1 MSLFGHL
8 DDAAFLIFSRG
19 NRHLYA
25 EAVLTVYR
33 QFFSG
38 SRIVVPLRDDVVET
52 LARLVRQR
60 PDLWQDAEEIE
71 AVPAARGRRPLP
83 VPADEVGRKAQHV
96 YGRLLRCGWIEEEPH
111 GFNAVVEMP
120 SAAMAL
126 ADQFDAIERGLPQL
140 FGGVVV
146 DVKSSIEAIA
156 LNPSANALGL
166 PEAAANAVRFTR
178 RLRAIL
184 SSLRA
189 VQRAI
194 MASPDIKSRLDT
206 FFEDFI
212 GRILIADYKATF
224 SYAQHPL
231 RFRADVARMARA
243 HAADSAL
250 VGDIAEAYV
259 KNGVSPD
266 LATARREVF
275 EQLDTIAEIFE
286 GMTSFVSRIEEFRVR
301 LERRLRNTIRYMDRS
316 DDSITARLA
325 ATMRRLDGL
334 RGRAE
339 PHGIELDAPTLLIA
353 RPRLF
358 SREGFATPRE
368 AKAPIRPRPV
378 QRAEADPVE
387 DFRDLL
393 IEAFEGMLEP
403 DEATLAAFLDRTVAP
418 GRPTEGRWITP
429 DDLAGFAA
437 LDALVER
444 LEEPGASEIDGR
456 YRLEPA
462 EGRHDSAWVEAP
474 NFTIIPAEER

>member
-8 DDAAFLIFSRG
+8 DDTAFLIFSRG

-25 EAVLTVYR
+25 EAVLVVYR

-38 SRIVVPLRDDVVET
+38 SRIIVPLRDDVVET

-60 PDLWQDAEEIE
+60 PELWQDPEEIE
-71 AVPAARGRRPLP
+71 DVPVGRGRKPLP
-83 VPADEVGRKAQHV
+83 LPTDEIGRKAQHV

-243 HAADSAL
+243 YATNVAL
-250 VGDIAEAYV
+250 VEDIAQAYV

-266 LATARREVF
+266 VASARREVF
-275 EQLDTIAEIFE
+275 GQLDTIAEIFE
-286 GMTSFVSRIEEFRVR
+286 GMTSFVSRIEDFRTR

-316 DDSITARLA
+316 DDSITTRLA
-325 ATMRRLDGL
+325 TTMRRVDGL
-334 RGRAE
+334 RTRGE
-339 PHGIELDAPTLLIA
+339 PHGLELEIPTLLA
-353 RPRLF
+353 VRPRLF
-358 SREGFATPRE
+358 SPDGFAEPRE
-368 AKAPIRPRPV
+368 SKAPIKPRPV
-378 QRAEADPVE
+378 QRGEADPVE

-393 IEAFEGMLEP
+393 VEAFEGMLEP
-403 DEATLAAFLDRTVAP
+403 DEATVAAFLDRSIASD
-418 GRPTEGRWITP
+418 RPNEGRWLCP

-437 LDALVER
+437 FDALVER
-444 LEEPGASEIDGR
+444 LNEPGGGEIDGR
-456 YRLEPA
+456 YRIAPA
-462 EGRHDSAWVEAP
+462 EGRHASAWIDAP
-474 NFTIIPAEER
+474 NFTITPAEES